1 MGFDFLLLLNTNAMN
16 HKQYENLAFLKG
28 KINGI
33 KVALF
38 KSETDFE
45 LQLPNN
51 IIQTLRVEDDGTIWF
66 FTTCNGGHARFM
78 NKSFY
83 AYLNYYKKD
92 TGCHLQLGGKAM
104 VIGDS
109 ENSFVDPAN
118 CSKAL
123 YTTVLVKMK
132 IMQAEFFENK
142 TDHDVSMTEK
152 IKAVFSGLFLPA
164 TNRHYN
170 FL

>member
-1 MGFDFLLLLNTNAMN
+1 MN
-16 HKQYENLAFLKG
+16 HKQVENLAFLKTR
-28 KINGI
+28 INHI

-51 IIQTLRVEDDGTIWF
+51 IVETLSVENDGTIWF
-66 FTTCNGGHARFM
+66 FTTCNGCHARFM

-92 TGCHLQLGGKAM
+92 TGCRLQLGGKA
-104 VIGDS
+104 VIVNNA
-109 ENSFVDPAN
+109 ENSFTETSDH
-118 CSKAL
+118 SKEI

-142 TDHDVSMTEK
+142 IIHDISWTEK
-152 IKAVFSGLFLPA
+152 IKTAIAGLFFSP
-164 TNRHYN
+164 THRIYN
-170 FL
+170 FS